1 MIVSAPADQPA
12 KENAMSS
19 IVTSS
24 ARRGGQDHFEPEA
37 QLDPQEQR
45 RMRGHLEQIDYAA
58 FAANREIIAKALGC
72 TDLGRFERLAVS
84 AAQARANWIAAA
96 MAMTEAGRPPNP
108 EQVAQL
114 AILRQSFEEL
124 TEAYNALRRMV
135 ERGYLPYQPKA

>member
-1 MIVSAPADQPA
+1 
-12 KENAMSS
+12 MSS

-58 FAANREIIAKALGC
+58 FAANRETVSKALGR
-72 TDLGRFERLAVS
+72 TDLSRFEHLAVS

-96 MAMTEAGRPPNP
+96 IAMTETGHAPNP
-108 EQVAQL
+108 EQVAHL
-114 AILRQSFEEL
+114 AVLRQTFEEL

-135 ERGYLPYQPKA
+135 ERGYLPYQPRA